1 MKNLSVFNLLYLI
14 IVVDSLSQS
23 SQIRSQCCNNSNN
36 EPPLFLRSSISASPT
51 PPPPHIAT
59 GYHNAIIGK
68 KNHRHQ
74 GNTRRSILGNF
85 LSAAVAVTCTGII
98 STPQQASADLNSAA
112 AKGVPLVGRFEKLNG
127 ANSFIGSWKY
137 EATKGISKGEL
148 VFLKNG
154 EVELRSSEDPTL
166 VMAVGAVPWKYVP
179 PKGSDT
185 MVTVTFTLDE
195 DDQDDVLI
203 FQGLLDAAGGPN
215 RDMDGIIATGR
226 AEIGARG
233 GGQMKKIGYFKG
245 QFIQ

>member
-1 MKNLSVFNLLYLI
+1 
-14 IVVDSLSQS
+14 
-23 SQIRSQCCNNSNN
+23 
-36 EPPLFLRSSISASPT
+36 
-51 PPPPHIAT
+51 
-59 GYHNAIIGK
+59 
-68 KNHRHQ
+68 
-74 GNTRRSILGNF
+74 
-85 LSAAVAVTCTGII
+85 VTCTGII

-233 GGQMKKIGYFKG
+233 GGPMKKIGSFKG